1 MERKAA
7 EKKESRAIKRQKKG
21 AEDETGDGGKEATG
35 IQIESQRRK
44 AISIGECDDLSTLE
58 NMLEQ
63 PIARGKKQ
71 RIRKKIQ
78 TLKNP

>member
-1 MERKAA
+1 MDDDT
-7 EKKESRAIKRQKKG
+7 S
-21 AEDETGDGGKEATG
+21 G

-44 AISIGECDDLSTLE
+44 MVSIGECEDLATLE
-58 NMLEQ
+58 GMLEF

-78 TLKNP
+78 SLKNP